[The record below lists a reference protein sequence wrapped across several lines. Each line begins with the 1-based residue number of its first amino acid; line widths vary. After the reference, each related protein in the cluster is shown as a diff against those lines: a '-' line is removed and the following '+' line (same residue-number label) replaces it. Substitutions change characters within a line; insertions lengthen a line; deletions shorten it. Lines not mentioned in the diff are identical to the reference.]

1 MTMTKQCLKPSR
13 NGTKTVFEEK
23 KHHHWKNR
31 QDAYYAV
38 VKPAILANGE
48 PGVWLRIGGT
58 FAVLSKEEFAALSER
73 VAEVITTVEQEN
85 TK

>member
-58 FAVLSKEEFAALSER
+58 FAVLSKDEFDALSER
-73 VAEVITTVEQEN
+73 VTAAITETEN
-85 TK
+85 QK

>member
-13 NGTKTVFEEK
+13 NGTKTVSEEK

-58 FAVLSKEEFAALSER
+58 FAVLSKDEFDALSER
-73 VAEVITTVEQEN
+73 VTAAITETEN
-85 TK
+85 QK

>member
-31 QDAYYAV
+31 QDAYYAA

-58 FAVLSKEEFAALSER
+58 FAVLSKDEFHALSER
-73 VAEVITTVEQEN
+73 VTAAITETETQ
-85 TK
+85 K

>member
-58 FAVLSKEEFAALSER
+58 FAVLSRDEFDALSER
-73 VAEVITTVEQEN
+73 VTAAITETEN
-85 TK
+85 QK

>member
-13 NGTKTVFEEK
+13 NGMKTVFEEK

-58 FAVLSKEEFAALSER
+58 FAVLSKDEFDALSER
-73 VAEVITTVEQEN
+73 VTAAITETEN
-85 TK
+85 QK